1 MFLVQNIKLETMD
14 LNVESEEFDVMYEG
28 LYNFDDYTSL
38 FARGLYNKLGDNDKN
53 LLMLGIK
60 ASY

>member
-1 MFLVQNIKLETMD
+1 MD